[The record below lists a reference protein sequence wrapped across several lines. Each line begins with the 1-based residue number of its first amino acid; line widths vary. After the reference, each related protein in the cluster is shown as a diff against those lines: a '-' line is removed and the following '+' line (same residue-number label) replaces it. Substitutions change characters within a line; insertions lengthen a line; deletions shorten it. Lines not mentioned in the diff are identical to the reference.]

1 MCVTCWGDDE
11 LSDSNCNF
19 AQVLFVHRM
28 VLRLLLPLCRSSVL
42 AREASKNYYI
52 TVTHRLRLAYRHLA
66 QLMVKEGRIP
76 EAELLFYFTHYE
88 LGVLLQTR
96 DPVLINK

>member
-1 MCVTCWGDDE
+1 
-11 LSDSNCNF
+11 
-19 AQVLFVHRM
+19 
-28 VLRLLLPLCRSSVL
+28 
-42 AREASKNYYI
+42 
-52 TVTHRLRLAYRHLA
+52 
-66 QLMVKEGRIP
+66 MVKEGRIP

>member
-1 MCVTCWGDDE
+1 
-11 LSDSNCNF
+11 
-19 AQVLFVHRM
+19 M
-28 VLRLLLPLCRSSVL
+28 VLRSLLPLCRSTVL

-52 TVTHRLRLAYRHLA
+52 TVTHRLRLAYRYLA

-76 EAELLFYFTHYE
+76 EAELLFYFTHCE